1 MEVSKMA
8 EMLHDRIK
16 NQLFLQYPD
25 IPNYIMDNLNHHLRP
40 YQEEAVQRFMYLEGK
55 DDSNLYNKL
64 MFNMATGSGKTLV
77 LAASILYLFKEKG
90 YQNFLFFVNS
100 TAIVNKTYDNLT
112 NTSSNKY
119 LFNPEGIVI
128 DGKQVNIQVVDN
140 YPTLP
145 DENTIYLKLTTINAL
160 HDKLNYPR
168 ENEIT
173 YEDLAQFPI
182 VLLADE
188 AHHLNV
194 STKKKGKKNKVQ
206 IEETNWEVTVDR
218 IMSQNSKNKLL
229 EFTATVQ
236 LEDDIFEKYKDRIL
250 YRYDLKEFM
259 QQGYSKNVTL
269 LYTSEENKSK
279 ILHALLMSEYKKY
292 VANSHHIDLKPVIMF
307 QSTTITKSQEIN
319 QMMLDLIENLSY
331 DELLNTVNNGYHLY
345 KGQNSIWSK
354 VFAFYKKIDLSK
366 VINDLKWDFNEQ
378 TTLNVNDDK
387 EKEKNAQLLNNLE
400 DTDNPIRAIFAVYK
414 LNEGWDVL
422 NLFDIVKL
430 DEKKKVNKNA
440 TNAEAQLIGRGARY
454 YPFVYKNEKSYQRRF
469 DTELTDLKAIETL
482 HYHTINDSTYI
493 KNLHQSLTEA
503 KVQTNADNSEIHEG
517 KLKSSFR
524 RSDFFKN
531 GKVYINKTIPT
542 TAEDY
547 QNLEDYNASREYQ
560 KSLFQISESNLMK
573 DIKNID
579 DKRKEVKLN
588 INKPLLQKALR
599 SNPFFRFSN
608 LKTYVPSITSMQT
621 FIESRDFLGD
631 LEISATIPTE
641 IDENAITP
649 KLKLSILNDYL
660 SMLESKIKN
669 NYMKDKGTTV
679 FEGYK
684 LSEFVDDYIVEVSNI
699 NRDVTDVYDQK
710 RPKNMSQ
717 HNWYVYDKAIV
728 NGLESDLIDLINSM
742 MESLEQKYKEIY
754 LIRNERK
761 IKFRE
766 INGVRGFMPDF
777 LLYLKD
783 NERTYQVFI
792 EPKGQH
798 LLLNDKW
805 KEEFMLSLNERD
817 DIEIL
822 AENEDVRLVGLCF
835 YSEDRKKRNEFKKQ
849 FDDKIWG

>member
-1 MEVSKMA
+1 MA
-8 EMLHDRIK
+8 EMLHDRIE
-16 NQLFLQYPD
+16 NQLFKQYPD
-25 IPNYIMDNLNHHLRP
+25 IPNYIIDNLNHRLRP
-40 YQEEAVQRFMYLEGK
+40 YQEEAVQRLMFLEENDK
-55 DDSNLYNKL
+55 SKLYNKEL

-112 NTSSNKY
+112 NTSSSKY

-128 DGKQVNIQVVDN
+128 DGIVINIQVVDN
-140 YPTLP
+140 YPVIP

-194 STKKKGKKNKVQ
+194 NTKKKGKKSTQQ

-218 IMSQNSKNKLL
+218 IMKQNNKNKLL

-236 LEDDIFEKYKDRIL
+236 LEDDIFEKYKNRIL

-269 LYTSEENKSK
+269 LYASEENEHK

-292 VANSHHIDLKPVIMF
+292 VADKNHITLKPVIMI
-307 QSTTITKSQEIN
+307 QSTSIKGSQEIH
-319 QMMLDLIENLSY
+319 QMMLDRLEQLTYEQLETII
-331 DELLNTVNNGYHLY
+331 DNGFKFYS
-345 KGQNSIWSK
+345 GQNSIWSK
-354 VFAFYKKIDLSK
+354 VFSFYKQTNLLK
-366 VINDLKWDFNEQ
+366 VLDDLKWNFNEQ
-378 TTLNVNDDK
+378 TTLNVNNDK

-400 DTDNPIRAIFAVYK
+400 DFDNPIRAIFAVYK

-422 NLFDIVKL
+422 NLFDIVKV
-430 DEKKKVNKNA
+430 DEKKKVKKNA

-454 YPFVYKNEKSYQRRF
+454 YPFIYEEEKSYKRRF
-469 DTELTDLKAIETL
+469 DNEFSDLKAIETL
-482 HYHTINDSTYI
+482 HYHTINDSSYI

-503 KVQTNADNSEIHEG
+503 KVQTNADISKIHEG
-517 KLKSSFR
+517 KVKNK
-524 RSDFFKN
+524 FKKTDLFKF
-531 GKVYINKTIPT
+531 GKIYVNKTVPT
-542 TAEDY
+542 TSEDY
-547 QNLEDYNASREYQ
+547 KKLENYSASREYQ
-560 KSLFQISESNLMK
+560 KDLFKVSESNLTQG
-573 DIKNID
+573 IKSIAED
-579 DKRKEVKLN
+579 RKEVRLN

-599 SNPFFRFSN
+599 SNPFFRYSN
-608 LKTYVPSITSMQT
+608 LKEYVPSITSMHT
-621 FIESRDFLGD
+621 FIESKDFLGD
-631 LEISATIPTE
+631 LDISVTIPKE
-641 IDENAITP
+641 MDISDITP
-649 KLKLSILNDYL
+649 KRKLSVLNDYL
-660 SMLESKIKN
+660 NELETKIKN
-669 NYMKDKGTTV
+669 NYLKVKGTTI
-679 FEGYK
+679 FEGIK
-684 LSEFVDDYIVEVSNI
+684 LSELIDDYVVEVNNV
-699 NRDVTDVYDQK
+699 NRDVTDLEDQK
-710 RPKNMSQ
+710 RTKDMGQ
-717 HNWYVYDKAIV
+717 HDWYIYDKAIV
-728 NGLESDLIDLINSM
+728 NGLESDLIDLINYM
-742 MESLEQKYKEIY
+742 MEELQKKYEEIY

-783 NERTYQVFI
+783 NEYTYQVFV

-805 KEEFMLSLNERD
+805 KEQFMLSLNERD
-817 DIEIL
+817 DIEVL
-822 AENEDVRLVGLCF
+822 AEDENVRLVGLCF
-835 YSEDRKKRNEFKKQ
+835 YSDDSTKRKEFKEYFNKEL
-849 FDDKIWG
+849 G

>member
-1 MEVSKMA
+1 MA
-8 EMLHDRIK
+8 EMLHDRIE
-16 NQLFLQYPD
+16 NQLFKQYPD
-25 IPNYIMDNLNHHLRP
+25 IPNYIIDNLNHRLRP
-40 YQEEAVQRFMYLEGK
+40 YQEEAVQRLMYLNEQ
-55 DDSNLYNKL
+55 DESNLYNKL

-112 NTSSNKY
+112 NTSSSKY

-128 DGKQVNIQVVDN
+128 DGIVINIQVVDN
-140 YPTLP
+140 YPVLP

-194 STKKKGKKNKVQ
+194 STKKKGKKSTQQ

-218 IMSQNSKNKLL
+218 IMKQNNKNKLL

-236 LEDDIFEKYKDRIL
+236 LEDDIFEKYKNRIL

-269 LYTSEENKSK
+269 LYASEENEHK

-292 VANSHHIDLKPVIMF
+292 IADKNHITLKPVIMF
-307 QSTTITKSQEIN
+307 QSTSIKGSQEIH
-319 QMMLDLIENLSY
+319 QMMLERLEQLTY
-331 DELLNTVNNGYHLY
+331 EQLETVIDNGFKFYS
-345 KGQNSIWSK
+345 GQNSIWSK
-354 VFAFYKKIDLSK
+354 VFSFYKQTNLLK
-366 VINDLKWDFNEQ
+366 VLDDLKWDFNEQ
-378 TTLNVNDDK
+378 TTLNVNNDK
-387 EKEKNAQLLNNLE
+387 DKEKNAQLLNNLE
-400 DTDNPIRAIFAVYK
+400 DPDNPIRAIFAVYK

-422 NLFDIVKL
+422 NLFDIVKV

-454 YPFVYKNEKSYQRRF
+454 YPFIYENEKSYKRRF
-469 DTELTDLKAIETL
+469 DNELSDLKVIETL
-482 HYHTINDSTYI
+482 HYHTINDSSYI

-503 KVQTNADNSEIHEG
+503 KVQTNADISEIHEG
-517 KLKSSFR
+517 KVKNK
-524 RSDFFKN
+524 FKKTDLFKF
-531 GKVYINKTIPT
+531 GKIYVNKTIPT

-547 QNLEDYNASREYQ
+547 KNLENYSASREYQ
-560 KSLFQISESNLMK
+560 KELFKVSESNLTQG
-573 DIKNID
+573 IKSIAED
-579 DKRKEVKLN
+579 RKEVKLRL
-588 INKPLLQKALR
+588 NKPLLQKALR
-599 SNPFFRFSN
+599 SNPFFRYSN
-608 LKTYVPSITSMQT
+608 LKKYVPSITSMHT
-621 FIESRDFLGD
+621 FIESKDFLGD
-631 LEISATIPTE
+631 LDISVTIPKE
-641 IDENAITP
+641 MDISDITA
-649 KLKLSILNDYL
+649 KQKLSVLNDYL
-660 SMLESKIKN
+660 SKLETKIKN
-669 NYMKDKGTTV
+669 NYLKVKGTTI
-679 FEGYK
+679 FEGIK
-684 LSEFVDDYIVEVSNI
+684 LSELIDDYVVEVNNV
-699 NRDVTDVYDQK
+699 NRDVTDLEDQK
-710 RPKNMSQ
+710 RPKNMGQ
-717 HNWYVYDKAIV
+717 HDWYIYDKAIV
-728 NGLESDLIDLINSM
+728 NGLESDLIDLINYM
-742 MESLEQKYKEIY
+742 MEELQKKYEEVY

-783 NERTYQVFI
+783 NEYTYQVFV

-805 KEEFMLSLNERD
+805 KEQFMLSLNERD
-817 DIEIL
+817 DIEVL
-822 AENEDVRLVGLCF
+822 AEDENVRLVGLCF
-835 YSEDRKKRNEFKKQ
+835 YSDDSTKRKEFKEYFNKE
-849 FDDKIWG
+849 IG

>member
-1 MEVSKMA
+1 MA
-8 EMLHDRIK
+8 EMLHDRIE
-16 NQLFLQYPD
+16 NQLFKQYPD
-25 IPNYIMDNLNHHLRP
+25 IPNYIIDNLNHRLRP
-40 YQEEAVQRFMYLEGK
+40 YQEEAVQRLMFLEENDK
-55 DDSNLYNKL
+55 SKLYNKEL

-112 NTSSNKY
+112 NTSSSKY

-128 DGKQVNIQVVDN
+128 DGIVINIQVVDN
-140 YPTLP
+140 YPVLP

-194 STKKKGKKNKVQ
+194 STKKKGKKSTQQ

-218 IMSQNSKNKLL
+218 IMKQNNKNKLL

-236 LEDDIFEKYKDRIL
+236 LEDDIFEKYKNRIL

-269 LYTSEENKSK
+269 LYASEENEHK

-292 VANSHHIDLKPVIMF
+292 IADKNHITLKPVIMF
-307 QSTTITKSQEIN
+307 QSTSIKGSQEIH
-319 QMMLDLIENLSY
+319 QMMLERLEQLTY
-331 DELLNTVNNGYHLY
+331 EQLETVIDNGFKFYSG
-345 KGQNSIWSK
+345 KNSIWSK
-354 VFAFYKKIDLSK
+354 VFSFYKQTNLLK
-366 VINDLKWDFNEQ
+366 VLDDLKWDFNEQ
-378 TTLNVNDDK
+378 TTLNVNNDK
-387 EKEKNAQLLNNLE
+387 DKEKNAQLLNNLE
-400 DTDNPIRAIFAVYK
+400 DPDNPIRAIFAVYK

-422 NLFDIVKL
+422 NLFDIVKV

-454 YPFVYKNEKSYQRRF
+454 YPFIYENEKSYKRRF
-469 DTELTDLKAIETL
+469 DNELSDLKVIETL
-482 HYHTINDSTYI
+482 HYHTINDSSYI

-503 KVQTNADNSEIHEG
+503 KVQTNADISEIHEG
-517 KLKSSFR
+517 KVKNK
-524 RSDFFKN
+524 FKKTDLFKF
-531 GKVYINKTIPT
+531 GKIYVNKTIPT

-547 QNLEDYNASREYQ
+547 KNLENYSASREYQ
-560 KSLFQISESNLMK
+560 KELFKVSESNLTQG
-573 DIKNID
+573 IKSIAED
-579 DKRKEVKLN
+579 RKEVKLRL
-588 INKPLLQKALR
+588 NKPLLQKALR
-599 SNPFFRFSN
+599 SNPFFKYSN
-608 LKTYVPSITSMQT
+608 LKKYVPSITSMHT
-621 FIESRDFLGD
+621 FIESKDFLGD
-631 LEISATIPTE
+631 LDISVTIPKE
-641 IDENAITP
+641 MDISDITA
-649 KLKLSILNDYL
+649 KQKLSVLNDYL
-660 SMLESKIKN
+660 SKLETKIKN
-669 NYMKDKGTTV
+669 NYLKVKGTTI
-679 FEGYK
+679 FEGIK
-684 LSEFVDDYIVEVSNI
+684 LSELIDDYVVEVNNV
-699 NRDVTDVYDQK
+699 NRDVTDLEDQK
-710 RPKNMSQ
+710 RPKNMGQ
-717 HNWYVYDKAIV
+717 HDWYIYDKAIV
-728 NGLESDLIDLINSM
+728 NGLESDLIDLINYM
-742 MESLEQKYKEIY
+742 MEELQKKYEEVY

-783 NERTYQVFI
+783 NEYTYQVFV

-805 KEEFMLSLNERD
+805 KEQFMLSLNERD
-817 DIEIL
+817 DIEVL
-822 AENEDVRLVGLCF
+822 AEDENVRLVGLCF
-835 YSEDRKKRNEFKKQ
+835 YSDDSTKRKEFKEYFNKEL
-849 FDDKIWG
+849 G

>member
-1 MEVSKMA
+1 MS
-8 EMLHDRIK
+8 EMLHDRIE

-25 IPNYIMDNLNHHLRP
+25 IPNYIIDNLNHHLRP
-40 YQEEAVQRFMYLEGK
+40 YQEEAVQRLMYLNEQ
-55 DDSNLYNKL
+55 DESNLYNKL

-77 LAASILYLFKEKG
+77 LAASVLYLFKEKG

-112 NTSSNKY
+112 NTSSSKY

-128 DGKQVNIQVVDN
+128 DGKVVNIQVVDN
-140 YPTLP
+140 YPVLP

-168 ENEIT
+168 ENDVT

-194 STKKKGKKNKVQ
+194 STKKKGEKKKEQ

-218 IMSQNSKNKLL
+218 IMKQNNKNKLL

-236 LEDDIFEKYKDRIL
+236 LEDDIFEKYKDRII
-250 YRYDLKEFM
+250 YRYDLKGFM

-269 LYTSEENKSK
+269 LYTSEENENK
-279 ILHALLMSEYKKY
+279 IIHALLMNEYKKY
-292 VANSHHIDLKPVIMF
+292 IADKNHITLKPVIMF
-307 QSTTITKSQEIN
+307 QSTSIKGSQEIH
-319 QMMLDLIENLSY
+319 QMMLDRLEQLTYEQLETII
-331 DELLNTVNNGYHLY
+331 DNGFKFYS
-345 KGQNSIWSK
+345 GQNSIWSK
-354 VFAFYKKIDLSK
+354 VFSFYKQANLLK
-366 VINDLKWDFNEQ
+366 VLDDLKWDFNEQ

-400 DTDNPIRAIFAVYK
+400 DADNPIRAIFAVYK

-422 NLFDIVKL
+422 NLFDIVKV

-454 YPFVYKNEKSYQRRF
+454 YPFIYEKEKSYKRRF
-469 DTELTDLKAIETL
+469 DNEFSDLKSIETL
-482 HYHTINDSTYI
+482 HYHTINDSSYI

-503 KVQTNADNSEIHEG
+503 KVQTNADISKIYEG
-517 KLKSSFR
+517 KVKNK
-524 RSDFFKN
+524 FKKTDLFKF
-531 GKVYINKTIPT
+531 GKIYVNKTIPT

-547 QNLEDYNASREYQ
+547 KNLESYSASREYQ
-560 KSLFQISESNLMK
+560 KDLFKVNESNLTQVTK
-573 DIKNID
+573 AIAED
-579 DKRKEVKLN
+579 RKEVKLN
-588 INKPLLQKALR
+588 VNKPLLQKALR
-599 SNPFFRFSN
+599 SNPFFRYSN
-608 LKTYVPSITSMQT
+608 LKEYVPSITSMQT
-621 FIESRDFLGD
+621 FIESKAFLGEVD
-631 LEISATIPTE
+631 ISVTIPKE
-641 IDENAITP
+641 IDISDITP
-649 KLKLSILNDYL
+649 KIKLSVLNDYL
-660 SMLESKIKN
+660 SKLETKIKN
-669 NYMKDKGTTV
+669 NYLKVKGTPI
-679 FEGYK
+679 FEGIK
-684 LSEFVDDYIVEVSNI
+684 LSELIDDYVVEVNNV
-699 NRDVTDVYDQK
+699 NRHVTDLEDQK
-710 RPKNMSQ
+710 KPKDMGQ
-717 HNWYVYDKAIV
+717 HDWYIYDKAIV
-728 NGLESDLIDLINSM
+728 NGLERDLIDLINSM
-742 MESLEQKYKEIY
+742 MEDLQNKYDEVY

-783 NERTYQVFI
+783 NEYTYQVFV

-805 KEEFMLSLNERD
+805 KEQFMLSLNERE
-817 DIEIL
+817 DIEVL
-822 AENEDVRLVGLCF
+822 AEDENVRLVGLCF
-835 YSEDRKKRNEFKKQ
+835 YSDDSTKRKEFKEYFNKE
-849 FDDKIWG
+849 IG

>member
-1 MEVSKMA
+1 MA
-8 EMLHDRIK
+8 EMLHDRIE
-16 NQLFLQYPD
+16 NQLFKQYPD
-25 IPNYIMDNLNHHLRP
+25 IPNYIIDNLNHRLRP
-40 YQEEAVQRFMYLEGK
+40 YQEEAVQRLMFLEENDK
-55 DDSNLYNKL
+55 SKLYNKEL

-112 NTSSNKY
+112 NTSSSKY

-128 DGKQVNIQVVDN
+128 DGIVINIQVVDN
-140 YPTLP
+140 YPVLP

-194 STKKKGKKNKVQ
+194 STKKKGKKSTQQ

-218 IMSQNSKNKLL
+218 IMKQNNKNKLL

-236 LEDDIFEKYKDRIL
+236 LEDDIFEKYKNRIL

-269 LYTSEENKSK
+269 LYASEENEHK

-292 VANSHHIDLKPVIMF
+292 IADKNHITLKPVIMF
-307 QSTTITKSQEIN
+307 QSTSIKGSQEIH
-319 QMMLDLIENLSY
+319 QMMLERLEQLTY
-331 DELLNTVNNGYHLY
+331 EQLETVIDNGFKFYS
-345 KGQNSIWSK
+345 GQNSIWSK
-354 VFAFYKKIDLSK
+354 VFSFYKQTNLLK
-366 VINDLKWDFNEQ
+366 VLDDLKWDFNEQ
-378 TTLNVNDDK
+378 TTLNVNNDK
-387 EKEKNAQLLNNLE
+387 DKEKNAQLLNNLE
-400 DTDNPIRAIFAVYK
+400 DPDNPIRAIFAVYK

-422 NLFDIVKL
+422 NLFDIVKV

-454 YPFVYKNEKSYQRRF
+454 YPFIYENEKSYKRRF
-469 DTELTDLKAIETL
+469 DNELSDLKVIETL
-482 HYHTINDSTYI
+482 HYHTINDSSYI

-503 KVQTNADNSEIHEG
+503 KVQTNADISEIHEG
-517 KLKSSFR
+517 KVKNK
-524 RSDFFKN
+524 FK
-531 GKVYINKTIPT
+531 KTDLFKFDKIYVNKTIPT

-547 QNLEDYNASREYQ
+547 KNLENYSASREYQ
-560 KSLFQISESNLMK
+560 KELFKVSESNLTQG
-573 DIKNID
+573 IKSIAED
-579 DKRKEVKLN
+579 RKEVKLRL
-588 INKPLLQKALR
+588 NKPLLQKALR
-599 SNPFFRFSN
+599 SNPFFKYSN
-608 LKTYVPSITSMQT
+608 LKKYVPSITSMHT
-621 FIESRDFLGD
+621 FIESKDFLGD
-631 LEISATIPTE
+631 LDISVTIPKE
-641 IDENAITP
+641 MDISDITA
-649 KLKLSILNDYL
+649 KQKLSVLNDYL
-660 SMLESKIKN
+660 SKLETKIKN
-669 NYMKDKGTTV
+669 NYLKVKGTTI
-679 FEGYK
+679 FEGIK
-684 LSEFVDDYIVEVSNI
+684 LSELIDDYVVEVNNV
-699 NRDVTDVYDQK
+699 NRDVTDLEDQK
-710 RPKNMSQ
+710 RPKNMGQ
-717 HNWYVYDKAIV
+717 HDWYIYDKAIV
-728 NGLESDLIDLINSM
+728 NGLESDLIDLINYM
-742 MESLEQKYKEIY
+742 MEELQKKYEEVY

-783 NERTYQVFI
+783 NEYTYQVFV

-805 KEEFMLSLNERD
+805 KEQFMLSLNERD
-817 DIEIL
+817 DIEVL
-822 AENEDVRLVGLCF
+822 AEDENVRLVGLCF
-835 YSEDRKKRNEFKKQ
+835 YSDDSTKRKEFKEYFNKEL
-849 FDDKIWG
+849 G

>member
-1 MEVSKMA
+1 MA
-8 EMLHDRIK
+8 EMLHDRIE
-16 NQLFLQYPD
+16 NQLFKQYPD
-25 IPNYIMDNLNHHLRP
+25 IPNYIIDNLNHRLRP
-40 YQEEAVQRFMYLEGK
+40 YQEEAVQRLMFLEENDK
-55 DDSNLYNKL
+55 SKLYNKEL

-112 NTSSNKY
+112 NTSSSKY

-128 DGKQVNIQVVDN
+128 DGIVINIQVVDN
-140 YPTLP
+140 YPVLP

-194 STKKKGKKNKVQ
+194 STKKKGKKSTQQ

-218 IMSQNSKNKLL
+218 IMKQNNKNKLL

-236 LEDDIFEKYKDRIL
+236 LEDDIFEKYKNRIL

-269 LYTSEENKSK
+269 LYASEENEHK

-292 VANSHHIDLKPVIMF
+292 IADKNHITLKPVIMF
-307 QSTTITKSQEIN
+307 QSTSIKGSQEIH
-319 QMMLDLIENLSY
+319 QMMLERLEQLTY
-331 DELLNTVNNGYHLY
+331 EQLETVIDNGFKFYS
-345 KGQNSIWSK
+345 GQNSIWSK
-354 VFAFYKKIDLSK
+354 VFSFYKQTNLLK
-366 VINDLKWDFNEQ
+366 VLDDLKWDFNEQ
-378 TTLNVNDDK
+378 TTLNVNNDK
-387 EKEKNAQLLNNLE
+387 DKEKNAQLLNNLE
-400 DTDNPIRAIFAVYK
+400 DPDNPIRAIFAVYK

-422 NLFDIVKL
+422 NLFDIVKV
-430 DEKKKVNKNA
+430 DEKKNVNKNA

-454 YPFVYKNEKSYQRRF
+454 YPFIYENEKSYKRRF
-469 DTELTDLKAIETL
+469 DNELSDLKVIETL
-482 HYHTINDSTYI
+482 HYHTINDSSYI

-503 KVQTNADNSEIHEG
+503 KVQTNADISEIHEG
-517 KLKSSFR
+517 KVKNK
-524 RSDFFKN
+524 FKKTDLFKF
-531 GKVYINKTIPT
+531 GKIYVNKTIPT

-547 QNLEDYNASREYQ
+547 KNLENYSASREYQ
-560 KSLFQISESNLMK
+560 KELFKVSESNLTQG
-573 DIKNID
+573 IKSIAED
-579 DKRKEVKLN
+579 RKEVKLRL
-588 INKPLLQKALR
+588 NKPLLQKALR
-599 SNPFFRFSN
+599 SNPFFKYSN
-608 LKTYVPSITSMQT
+608 LKKYVPSITSMHT
-621 FIESRDFLGD
+621 FIESKDFLGD
-631 LEISATIPTE
+631 LDISVTIPKE
-641 IDENAITP
+641 MDISDITA
-649 KLKLSILNDYL
+649 KQKLSVLNDYL
-660 SMLESKIKN
+660 SKLETKIKN
-669 NYMKDKGTTV
+669 NYLKVKGTTI
-679 FEGYK
+679 FEGIK
-684 LSEFVDDYIVEVSNI
+684 LSELIDDYVVEVNNV
-699 NRDVTDVYDQK
+699 NRDVTDLEDQK
-710 RPKNMSQ
+710 RPKNMGQ
-717 HNWYVYDKAIV
+717 HDWYIYDKAIV
-728 NGLESDLIDLINSM
+728 NGLESDLIDLINYM
-742 MESLEQKYKEIY
+742 MEELQKKYEEVY

-783 NERTYQVFI
+783 NEYTYQVFV

-805 KEEFMLSLNERD
+805 KEQFMLSLNERD
-817 DIEIL
+817 DIEVL
-822 AENEDVRLVGLCF
+822 AEDENVRLVGLCF
-835 YSEDRKKRNEFKKQ
+835 YSDDSTKRKEFKEYFNKEL
-849 FDDKIWG
+849 G

>member
-1 MEVSKMA
+1 MS

-16 NQLFLQYPD
+16 NQLFIQYPD
-25 IPNYIMDNLNHHLRP
+25 IPNYIIDNLNHHLRP
-40 YQEEAVQRFMYLEGK
+40 YQEEAIQRLMYLDRQ

-100 TAIVNKTYDNLT
+100 TAILNKTYDNLT

-128 DGKQVNIQVVDN
+128 DGKQVKIQVIDN

-160 HDKLNYPR
+160 HDKLNYPK

-173 YEDLAQFPI
+173 YEDLAQFPV

-194 STKKKGKKNKVQ
+194 STKKKGKKSKVQ

-218 IMSQNSKNKLL
+218 IMSQNSKNKLI

-236 LEDDIFEKYKDRIL
+236 LKDDIFEKYKDRIV

-279 ILHALLMSEYKKY
+279 ILHAILMSEYKKY
-292 VANSHHIDLKPVIMF
+292 VAKSYQIDLKPVIMF
-307 QSTTITKSQEIN
+307 QSTTITKSEEIN
-319 QMMLDLIENLSY
+319 QMMLELIENLSY
-331 DELLNTVNNGYHLY
+331 DELLNTVNNGYHIY

-366 VINDLKWDFNEQ
+366 VIHDLKWDFNEQ
-378 TTLNVNDDK
+378 TTLNVNNDK

-430 DEKKKVNKNA
+430 DEKKKINKNA

-454 YPFVYKNEKSYQRRF
+454 YPFVYKDKKSYQRRF
-469 DTELTDLKAIETL
+469 EIELTDLKAIETL

-503 KVQTNADNSEIHEG
+503 KVQTNADSSEIHEG
-517 KLKSSFR
+517 KLKSSFKK
-524 RSDFFKN
+524 SDLFKN

-560 KSLFQISESNLMK
+560 KALFQISESNLMK

-579 DKRKEVKLN
+579 NKRKEVKLN

-608 LKTYVPSITSMQT
+608 LKTYVPSITSMQS
-621 FIESRDFLGD
+621 FIESRGFLGD

-641 IDENAITP
+641 IDESAITP
-649 KLKLSILNDYL
+649 KMKLSILNDYL

-669 NYMKDKGTTV
+669 NYLKDKGTIV

-684 LSEFVDDYIVEVSNI
+684 LSEFIDDYVVEVSNI
-699 NRDVTDVYDQK
+699 NRDVTEVYDQK

-728 NGLESDLIDLINSM
+728 NGLESDLIDLINNM
-742 MESLEQKYKEIY
+742 MEDLQNKYEEVY

-783 NERTYQVFI
+783 DEYTYQVFV

-798 LLLNDKW
+798 LLLSDKW
-805 KEEFMLSLNERD
+805 KEQFMLSLNERD

-822 AENEDVRLVGLCF
+822 AENDDARLVGLCF
-835 YSEDRKKRNEFKKQ
+835 YSDDSTKRKEFKEK
-849 FDDKIWG
+849 FNNKLLN

>member
-1 MEVSKMA
+1 MS
-8 EMLHDRIK
+8 EMLHDRIE

-25 IPNYIMDNLNHHLRP
+25 IPNYIIDNLNHRLRP
-40 YQEEAVQRFMYLEGK
+40 YQEEAVQRLMYVEEQDEG
-55 DDSNLYNKL
+55 NLYNKL

-112 NTSSNKY
+112 NTSSSKY

-128 DGKQVNIQVVDN
+128 DGKVINIQVVDN
-140 YPTLP
+140 YPVLP

-194 STKKKGKKNKVQ
+194 STKKKGKKSTQQ

-218 IMSQNSKNKLL
+218 IMKQNNKNKLL

-269 LYTSEENKSK
+269 MYASEENEHK

-292 VANSHHIDLKPVIMF
+292 IADKNHITLKPVIMF
-307 QSTTITKSQEIN
+307 QSTSIKGSQEIH
-319 QMMLDLIENLSY
+319 QMMLDRLEQLTYEQLETII
-331 DELLNTVNNGYHLY
+331 DNGFKFYS
-345 KGQNSIWSK
+345 GQNSIWSK
-354 VFAFYKKIDLSK
+354 VFSFYKQTNLLK
-366 VINDLKWDFNEQ
+366 VLDDLKWDFNEQ
-378 TTLNVNDDK
+378 TTLNVNNDK

-400 DTDNPIRAIFAVYK
+400 DADNPIRAIFAVYK

-422 NLFDIVKL
+422 NLFDIVKV
-430 DEKKKVNKNA
+430 DEKKKINKNA

-454 YPFVYKNEKSYQRRF
+454 YPFIYEEEKFYKRRF
-469 DTELTDLKAIETL
+469 DNEFSDLKVIETL
-482 HYHTINDSTYI
+482 HYHTINDSSYI

-503 KVQTNADNSEIHEG
+503 KVQTNADISEIHEG
-517 KLKSSFR
+517 KVKSKFKKT
-524 RSDFFKN
+524 DFFKF
-531 GKVYINKTIPT
+531 GKIYINKTVPT

-547 QNLEDYNASREYQ
+547 KNLENYSASREYQ
-560 KSLFQISESNLMK
+560 KDLFKVNESNLTQG
-573 DIKNID
+573 IKAIVEG
-579 DKRKEVKLN
+579 RKEVRLTF
-588 INKPLLQKALR
+588 NKPLLQKALR
-599 SNPFFRFSN
+599 SNPFFRYSN
-608 LKTYVPSITSMQT
+608 LKEYVPSITSMQT
-621 FIESRDFLGD
+621 FIESREFLGD
-631 LEISATIPTE
+631 LDISVTIPKE
-641 IDENAITP
+641 MNVSEITP
-649 KLKLSILNDYL
+649 KIKLSVLKDYL
-660 SMLESKIKN
+660 SKIETKIKN
-669 NYMKDKGTTV
+669 NYLKVKGTPV
-679 FEGYK
+679 FEGIK
-684 LSEFVDDYIVEVSNI
+684 VSELIDDYVVEVNNV
-699 NRDVTDVYDQK
+699 NRDVTDLYDQK
-710 RPKNMSQ
+710 RPKNMGQ
-717 HNWYVYDKAIV
+717 HDWYIYDKAIV
-728 NGLESDLIDLINSM
+728 NGLERDLIDLINNM
-742 MESLEQKYKEIY
+742 MEDLQNKYNEVY

-783 NERTYQVFI
+783 NEYTYQVFV

-805 KEEFMLSLNERD
+805 KEQFMLSLNERD
-817 DIEIL
+817 DIEVL
-822 AENEDVRLVGLCF
+822 AEDKNVRLVGLCF
-835 YSEDRKKRNEFKKQ
+835 YSDDSTKRKEFKEYFNKEL
-849 FDDKIWG
+849 G

>member
-1 MEVSKMA
+1 MS
-8 EMLHDRIK
+8 EMLHDRIE

-25 IPNYIMDNLNHHLRP
+25 IPNYIIDNLNHRLRP
-40 YQEEAVQRFMYLEGK
+40 YQEEAVQRLMYLEEQDEG
-55 DDSNLYNKL
+55 NLYNKL

-77 LAASILYLFKEKG
+77 LAASVLYLFKEKG

-112 NTSSNKY
+112 NTSSSKY

-128 DGKQVNIQVVDN
+128 DGKLINIQVVDN
-140 YPTLP
+140 YPVLP

-194 STKKKGKKNKVQ
+194 STKKKSKKTTQQ

-218 IMSQNSKNKLL
+218 LMKQNNKNKLL

-236 LEDDIFEKYKDRIL
+236 LEDDIYEKYKDRIL

-269 LYTSEENKSK
+269 LYASEENEDK

-292 VANSHHIDLKPVIMF
+292 IADKNHIMLKPVIMF
-307 QSTTITKSQEIN
+307 QSTSIKGSQEIH
-319 QMMLDLIENLSY
+319 QLMLERLVQLTYEQLETIID
-331 DELLNTVNNGYHLY
+331 NGYKLY
-345 KGQNSIWSK
+345 SGQNSIWSK
-354 VFAFYKKIDLSK
+354 VFSFYKQTDLLK
-366 VINDLKWDFNEQ
+366 VLDDLKWDFNEQ
-378 TTLNVNDDK
+378 TTLNVNNDK

-400 DTDNPIRAIFAVYK
+400 NPDNPIRAIFAVYK

-422 NLFDIVKL
+422 NLFDIVKI
-430 DEKKKVNKNA
+430 DEKKKVKKDA

-454 YPFVYKNEKSYQRRF
+454 YPFIYEEEKSYKRRF
-469 DTELTDLKAIETL
+469 DNEFSDLKAIETL
-482 HYHTINDSTYI
+482 HYHTINDSSYI
-493 KNLHQSLTEA
+493 KNLHDSLIEA
-503 KVQTNADNSEIHEG
+503 KVQTNADISEIHEG
-517 KLKSSFR
+517 KVKNK
-524 RSDFFKN
+524 FKKTALFKF
-531 GKVYINKTIPT
+531 GKIYVNKTVPT

-547 QNLEDYNASREYQ
+547 KKLENYSASREYQ
-560 KSLFQISESNLMK
+560 KELFKISESNLTQG
-573 DIKNID
+573 IKAIAED
-579 DKRKEVKLN
+579 RKEIRLN

-599 SNPFFRFSN
+599 SNPFFRYSN
-608 LKTYVPSITSMQT
+608 LKEYVPSITSMQT
-621 FIESRDFLGD
+621 FIESKNFLGD
-631 LEISATIPTE
+631 LDISVTIPKE
-641 IDENAITP
+641 MDISDITP
-649 KLKLSILNDYL
+649 KLKLSVLNDYL
-660 SMLESKIKN
+660 SKLETKIKN
-669 NYMKDKGTTV
+669 NYLKVKGTTI
-679 FEGYK
+679 FEGIK
-684 LSEFVDDYIVEVSNI
+684 LSELIDDYVVEVNNV
-699 NRDVTDVYDQK
+699 NRDVTDLDDQK
-710 RPKNMSQ
+710 RPKNMGQ
-717 HNWYVYDKAIV
+717 HDWYIYDKAIV
-728 NGLESDLIDLINSM
+728 NGLESDLIDLINNM
-742 MESLEQKYKEIY
+742 MGDLQNKYEEVY

-766 INGVRGFMPDF
+766 IDGVRGFMPDF

-783 NERTYQVFI
+783 NEYTYQVFV

-805 KEEFMLSLNERD
+805 KEQFMLSLNERH
-817 DIEIL
+817 DIEVL
-822 AENEDVRLVGLCF
+822 AENDDVKLIGLCF
-835 YSEDRKKRNEFKKQ
+835 YSDDSTKRKEFKEYFNKEL
-849 FDDKIWG
+849 G

>member
-1 MEVSKMA
+1 
-8 EMLHDRIK
+8 MLHNRIE

-25 IPNYIMDNLNHHLRP
+25 IPNYIIDNLNHNLRP
-40 YQEEAVQRFMYLEGK
+40 YQEEAVQRLMYLKEK
-55 DDSNLYNKL
+55 DEDNLYNKL

-77 LAASILYLFKEKG
+77 LAASVLYLFKEKG

-112 NTSSNKY
+112 NTSSSKY

-128 DGKQVNIQVVDN
+128 DGKLINIQVVDN
-140 YPTLP
+140 YPVLP

-194 STKKKGKKNKVQ
+194 STKKKSKKTTQQ

-218 IMSQNSKNKLL
+218 LMKQNNKNKLL

-236 LEDDIFEKYKDRIL
+236 LEDDIYEKYKDRIL

-269 LYTSEENKSK
+269 LYASEENEDK

-292 VANSHHIDLKPVIMF
+292 IADKNHILLKPVIMF
-307 QSTTITKSQEIN
+307 QSTSIKGSQEIH
-319 QMMLDLIENLSY
+319 QLMLERLVQLTYEQLETIID
-331 DELLNTVNNGYHLY
+331 NGYKLY
-345 KGQNSIWSK
+345 SGQNSIWSK
-354 VFAFYKKIDLSK
+354 VFSFYKQTDLLK
-366 VINDLKWDFNEQ
+366 VLNDLKWDFNEQ
-378 TTLNVNDDK
+378 TTLNVNNDK

-400 DTDNPIRAIFAVYK
+400 DPDNPIRAIFAVYK

-422 NLFDIVKL
+422 NLFDIVKI
-430 DEKKKVNKNA
+430 DEKKKVKKDA

-454 YPFVYKNEKSYQRRF
+454 YPFIYEEEKSYKRRF
-469 DTELTDLKAIETL
+469 DNEFSDLKAIETL
-482 HYHTINDSTYI
+482 HYHTINDSSYI
-493 KNLHQSLTEA
+493 KNLHDSLIEA
-503 KVQTNADNSEIHEG
+503 KVQTNIDKSEILEG
-517 KLKSSFR
+517 KVKNK
-524 RSDFFKN
+524 FKKTTLFKF
-531 GKVYINKTIPT
+531 GKIYVNKTVPT

-547 QNLEDYNASREYQ
+547 KKLENYSASREYQ
-560 KSLFQISESNLMK
+560 KELFKVSESNLTQG
-573 DIKNID
+573 IKAIAED
-579 DKRKEVKLN
+579 RKEIRLN

-599 SNPFFRFSN
+599 SNPFFRYSN
-608 LKTYVPSITSMQT
+608 LKEYVPSITSMQT
-621 FIESRDFLGD
+621 FIESKDFLGNLD
-631 LEISATIPTE
+631 ISVTIPKE
-641 IDENAITP
+641 MDVSEITP
-649 KLKLSILNDYL
+649 KIKLSVLNDYL
-660 SMLESKIKN
+660 SKLETKIKN
-669 NYMKDKGTTV
+669 NYLKVKGTTI
-679 FEGYK
+679 FEGIK
-684 LSEFVDDYIVEVSNI
+684 ISELIDDYVVEVNNV
-699 NRDVTDVYDQK
+699 NRDVSDLESQK
-710 RPKNMSQ
+710 QPKNMAQ
-717 HNWYVYDKAIV
+717 HDWYIYDKAIV
-728 NGLESDLIDLINSM
+728 NGLEIDLIDLINDM
-742 MESLEQKYKEIY
+742 MEDLQKKYDEVY

-783 NERTYQVFI
+783 DNYTYQVFI

-798 LLLNDKW
+798 LLLNDEW
-805 KEEFMLSLNERD
+805 KEQFMLSINRRE
-817 DIEIL
+817 DIEVL
-822 AENEDVRLVGLCF
+822 AENDNVRLVGLCF
-835 YSEDRKKRNEFKKQ
+835 YSDDALKRQEFKEQ
-849 FDDKIWG
+849 FNDKLLN

>member
-1 MEVSKMA
+1 MA
-8 EMLHDRIK
+8 EMLHDRIE
-16 NQLFLQYPD
+16 NQLFKQYPD
-25 IPNYIMDNLNHHLRP
+25 IPNYIIDNLNHRLRP
-40 YQEEAVQRFMYLEGK
+40 YQEEAVQRLMFLEENDK
-55 DDSNLYNKL
+55 SKLYNKEL

-112 NTSSNKY
+112 NTSSSKY

-128 DGKQVNIQVVDN
+128 DGIVINIQVVDN
-140 YPTLP
+140 YPVLP

-194 STKKKGKKNKVQ
+194 STKKKGKKSTQQ

-218 IMSQNSKNKLL
+218 IMKQNNKNKLL

-236 LEDDIFEKYKDRIL
+236 LEDDIFEKYKNRIL

-269 LYTSEENKSK
+269 LYASEENEHK

-292 VANSHHIDLKPVIMF
+292 IADKNHITLKPVIMF
-307 QSTTITKSQEIN
+307 QSTSIKGSQEIH
-319 QMMLDLIENLSY
+319 QMMLERLEQLTY
-331 DELLNTVNNGYHLY
+331 EQLETVIDNGFKFYS
-345 KGQNSIWSK
+345 GQNSIWSK
-354 VFAFYKKIDLSK
+354 VFSFYKQTNLLK
-366 VINDLKWDFNEQ
+366 VLDDLKWDFNEQ
-378 TTLNVNDDK
+378 TTLNVNNDK
-387 EKEKNAQLLNNLE
+387 DKEKNAQLLNNLE
-400 DTDNPIRAIFAVYK
+400 DPDNPIRAIFAVYK

-422 NLFDIVKL
+422 NLFDIVKV

-454 YPFVYKNEKSYQRRF
+454 YPFIYENEKSYKRSF
-469 DTELTDLKAIETL
+469 DNELSDLKVIETL
-482 HYHTINDSTYI
+482 HYHTINDSSYI

-503 KVQTNADNSEIHEG
+503 KVQTNADISEIHEG
-517 KLKSSFR
+517 KVKNK
-524 RSDFFKN
+524 FKKTDLFKF
-531 GKVYINKTIPT
+531 GKIYVNKTIPT

-547 QNLEDYNASREYQ
+547 KNLENYSASREYQ
-560 KSLFQISESNLMK
+560 KELFKVSESNLTQG
-573 DIKNID
+573 IKSIAED
-579 DKRKEVKLN
+579 RKEVKLRL
-588 INKPLLQKALR
+588 NKPLLQKALR
-599 SNPFFRFSN
+599 SNPFFKYSN
-608 LKTYVPSITSMQT
+608 LKKYVPSITSMHT
-621 FIESRDFLGD
+621 FIESKDFLGD
-631 LEISATIPTE
+631 LDISVTIPKE
-641 IDENAITP
+641 MDISDITA
-649 KLKLSILNDYL
+649 KQKLSVLNDYL
-660 SMLESKIKN
+660 SKLETKIKN
-669 NYMKDKGTTV
+669 NYLKVKGTTI
-679 FEGYK
+679 FEGIK
-684 LSEFVDDYIVEVSNI
+684 LSELIDDYVVEVNNV
-699 NRDVTDVYDQK
+699 NRDVTDLEDQK
-710 RPKNMSQ
+710 RPKNMGQ
-717 HNWYVYDKAIV
+717 HDWYIYDKAIV
-728 NGLESDLIDLINSM
+728 NGLESDLIDLINYM
-742 MESLEQKYKEIY
+742 MEELQKKYEEVY

-783 NERTYQVFI
+783 NEYTYQVFV
-792 EPKGQH
+792 EPKGKH

-805 KEEFMLSLNERD
+805 KEQFMLSLNERD
-817 DIEIL
+817 DIEVL
-822 AENEDVRLVGLCF
+822 AEDKNVRLVGLCF
-835 YSEDRKKRNEFKKQ
+835 YSDDSTKRKEFKEYFNKEL
-849 FDDKIWG
+849 G

>member
-1 MEVSKMA
+1 MS
-8 EMLHDRIK
+8 EMLHDRIE

-25 IPNYIMDNLNHHLRP
+25 IPNYIIDNLNHRLRP
-40 YQEEAVQRFMYLEGK
+40 YQEEAVQRLMYLEEQDEG
-55 DDSNLYNKL
+55 NLYNKL

-77 LAASILYLFKEKG
+77 LAASVLYLFKEKG
-90 YQNFLFFVNS
+90 YQYFLFFVNS

-112 NTSSNKY
+112 NTSSSKY

-128 DGKQVNIQVVDN
+128 DGKLINIQVVDN
-140 YPTLP
+140 YPVLP

-194 STKKKGKKNKVQ
+194 STKKKGKKSTQQ

-218 IMSQNSKNKLL
+218 IMKQNKKNKLL

-269 LYTSEENKSK
+269 LHASEENEHK

-292 VANSHHIDLKPVIMF
+292 VADKNHITLKPVIMF
-307 QSTTITKSQEIN
+307 QSTSIKGSQEIH
-319 QMMLDLIENLSY
+319 QMMLDRLERLTYEQLETII
-331 DELLNTVNNGYHLY
+331 DNGFKFYS
-345 KGQNSIWSK
+345 GQNSIWSK
-354 VFAFYKKIDLSK
+354 VFSFYKQTNLLK
-366 VINDLKWDFNEQ
+366 VLDDLKWDFNEQ
-378 TTLNVNDDK
+378 TTLNVNNDK

-400 DTDNPIRAIFAVYK
+400 DLDNPIRAIFAVYK

-422 NLFDIVKL
+422 NLFDIVKV

-454 YPFVYKNEKSYQRRF
+454 YPFIYEEEKSYKRRF
-469 DTELTDLKAIETL
+469 DNEFSDLKSIESL
-482 HYHTINDSTYI
+482 HYHTINDSSYV

-503 KVQTNADNSEIHEG
+503 KVQTNADISEIHEG
-517 KLKSSFR
+517 KVK
-524 RSDFFKN
+524 DKFKKTDLFKF
-531 GKVYINKTIPT
+531 GKIYVNKTVPT

-547 QNLEDYNASREYQ
+547 KKLENYSASREYQ
-560 KSLFQISESNLMK
+560 KELFKVRESNLTQG
-573 DIKNID
+573 IKAIAED
-579 DKRKEVKLN
+579 RKEIRLN

-599 SNPFFRFSN
+599 SNPFFRYSN
-608 LKTYVPSITSMQT
+608 LKEFVPSITSMQT
-621 FIESRDFLGD
+621 FIESKNFLGD
-631 LEISATIPTE
+631 LDISVTIPKE
-641 IDENAITP
+641 MDINDITP
-649 KLKLSILNDYL
+649 KRKLSVLNDYL
-660 SMLESKIKN
+660 SKLETKIKN
-669 NYMKDKGTTV
+669 NYLKVKGTTI
-679 FEGYK
+679 FEGFK
-684 LSEFVDDYIVEVSNI
+684 LSELIDDYVVEVNNV
-699 NRDVTDVYDQK
+699 NRNVTDLEDQK
-710 RPKNMSQ
+710 RPKNMGQ
-717 HNWYVYDKAIV
+717 HDWYIYDKAIV
-728 NGLESDLIDLINSM
+728 NGLESDLIDLIKNM
-742 MESLEQKYKEIY
+742 MEDLQNKYEEVY

-783 NERTYQVFI
+783 NEYTYQVFV

-805 KEEFMLSLNERD
+805 KEQFMLSLNKRD
-817 DIEIL
+817 DIEVL
-822 AENEDVRLVGLCF
+822 AEDENVRLVGLCF
-835 YSEDRKKRNEFKKQ
+835 YSDDSTKRKEFKEYFNKEL
-849 FDDKIWG
+849 G

>member
-1 MEVSKMA
+1 MS
-8 EMLHDRIK
+8 EMLHDRIE

-25 IPNYIMDNLNHHLRP
+25 IPNYIIDNLNHHLRP
-40 YQEEAVQRFMYLEGK
+40 YQEEAVQRLMYLEEQDEG
-55 DDSNLYNKL
+55 NLYNKL

-77 LAASILYLFKEKG
+77 LAASVLYLFKEKG

-112 NTSSNKY
+112 NTSSSKY

-128 DGKQVNIQVVDN
+128 DGKLINIQVVDN
-140 YPTLP
+140 YPVLP

-194 STKKKGKKNKVQ
+194 STKKKGKKTTQQ

-218 IMSQNSKNKLL
+218 IMKQNKKNKLL

-269 LYTSEENKSK
+269 LHASEENEHK
-279 ILHALLMSEYKKY
+279 ILHALLMSEYKNYIADK
-292 VANSHHIDLKPVIMF
+292 NHITLKPVIMF
-307 QSTTITKSQEIN
+307 QSTSIKGSQEIH
-319 QMMLDLIENLSY
+319 QMMLDRLEQLTYEQLETII
-331 DELLNTVNNGYHLY
+331 DNGFKFYS
-345 KGQNSIWSK
+345 GQNSIWSK
-354 VFAFYKKIDLSK
+354 VFSFYKQANIVK
-366 VINDLKWDFNEQ
+366 VLDDLKWDFNEQ
-378 TTLNVNDDK
+378 TTLNVNNDK

-400 DTDNPIRAIFAVYK
+400 DPDNPIRAIFAVYK

-422 NLFDIVKL
+422 NLFDIVKI

-454 YPFVYKNEKSYQRRF
+454 YPFIYEEEKSYKRRF
-469 DTELTDLKAIETL
+469 DNEFSDLKSIETL
-482 HYHTINDSTYI
+482 HYHTINDSSYI

-503 KVQTNADNSEIHEG
+503 KVQTNADISEIHEG
-517 KLKSSFR
+517 KVKNK
-524 RSDFFKN
+524 FKKTDLFKF
-531 GKVYINKTIPT
+531 GKIYVNKTVPT

-547 QNLEDYNASREYQ
+547 KKLENYNASREYQ
-560 KSLFQISESNLMK
+560 KELFKVSESNLTQG
-573 DIKNID
+573 IKAIAED
-579 DKRKEVKLN
+579 RKEIRLN

-599 SNPFFRFSN
+599 SNPFFRYSN
-608 LKTYVPSITSMQT
+608 LKEYVPSITSMQT
-621 FIESRDFLGD
+621 FIKSKDFLGD
-631 LEISATIPTE
+631 LDISVTIPKE
-641 IDENAITP
+641 MDISDITS
-649 KLKLSILNDYL
+649 KLKLSVLNDYL
-660 SMLESKIKN
+660 SNLETKIKN
-669 NYMKDKGTTV
+669 NYLKVKGTTI
-679 FEGYK
+679 FEGMK
-684 LSEFVDDYIVEVSNI
+684 LSELIDDYVVEVNNV
-699 NRDVTDVYDQK
+699 NRDVTDLDDQK
-710 RPKNMSQ
+710 RPKNMGQ
-717 HNWYVYDKAIV
+717 HDWYIYDKAIV
-728 NGLESDLIDLINSM
+728 NGLESDLIDLINNM
-742 MESLEQKYKEIY
+742 MEDLQNKYEEVY

-766 INGVRGFMPDF
+766 IDGVRGFMPDF

-783 NERTYQVFI
+783 NEYTYQVFV

-805 KEEFMLSLNERD
+805 KEQFMLSLNKRH
-817 DIEIL
+817 DIEVL
-822 AENEDVRLVGLCF
+822 AENNDVRLVGLCF
-835 YSEDRKKRNEFKKQ
+835 YSDDLTKRKEFKDQ
-849 FDDKIWG
+849 FNNQLLN

>member
-1 MEVSKMA
+1 MN
-8 EMLHDRIK
+8 EMLHDRIE
-16 NQLFLQYPD
+16 NQLFKQYPD
-25 IPNYIMDNLNHHLRP
+25 IPNYIIDNLNHRLRP
-40 YQEEAVQRFMYLEGK
+40 YQEEAVQRLMFLEENGK
-55 DDSNLYNKL
+55 SNLYNKEL

-77 LAASILYLFKEKG
+77 LAASILYFFKEKG

-112 NTSSNKY
+112 NTSSSKY

-128 DGKQVNIQVVDN
+128 DGKLINIQVVDN
-140 YPTLP
+140 YPILP

-173 YEDLAQFPI
+173 YEDLAHYPI

-194 STKKKGKKNKVQ
+194 STKKKGKKTTQQ

-218 IMSQNSKNKLL
+218 LMKQNKMNKLL

-236 LEDDIFEKYKDRIL
+236 LEDDIYEKYKHRIL

-269 LYTSEENKSK
+269 LYASEDNEDK

-292 VANSHHIDLKPVIMF
+292 IADKNQITLKPVIMF
-307 QSTTITKSQEIN
+307 QSTSIKGSQEIH
-319 QMMLDLIENLSY
+319 QLMLDRLEQLTYEQLETII
-331 DELLNTVNNGYHLY
+331 DNGFKFYS
-345 KGQNSIWSK
+345 GQNSIWSK
-354 VFAFYKKIDLSK
+354 VFSFYKKTNLLK
-366 VINDLKWDFNEQ
+366 VLDDLKWDFNEQ
-378 TTLNVNDDK
+378 TTLNVNNEK

-400 DTDNPIRAIFAVYK
+400 DLDNPIRAIFAVYK

-422 NLFDIVKL
+422 NLFDIVKV

-454 YPFVYKNEKSYQRRF
+454 YPFIYEEEKSYKRRF
-469 DTELTDLKAIETL
+469 DEEFSDLKAIETL
-482 HYHTINDSTYI
+482 HYHTINDSSYI

-503 KVQTNADNSEIHEG
+503 KVQTNADISEVHEG
-517 KLKSSFR
+517 RVKNK
-524 RSDFFKN
+524 FKKTDLFKF
-531 GKVYINKTIPT
+531 GKIYVNKTIPT

-547 QNLEDYNASREYQ
+547 KNLENYNASREYRRD
-560 KSLFQISESNLMK
+560 LFKVSESNLTQG
-573 DIKNID
+573 IKAIAED
-579 DKRKEVKLN
+579 RKEVRLKLN
-588 INKPLLQKALR
+588 KPILQKALR
-599 SNPFFRFSN
+599 SNPFFRYSN
-608 LKTYVPSITSMQT
+608 LKKYVPSITSMQT
-621 FIESRDFLGD
+621 FIESKSFLGD
-631 LEISATIPTE
+631 IDISVTIPQSMDVNEIS
-641 IDENAITP
+641 P
-649 KLKLSILNDYL
+649 KIKLSILNDYL
-660 SMLESKIKN
+660 SKLETKIKN
-669 NYMKDKGTTV
+669 NYLKVKGTTI
-679 FEGYK
+679 FEGIK
-684 LSEFVDDYIVEVSNI
+684 MSELIDDYVVEVNNV
-699 NRDVTDVYDQK
+699 NRDVSDLENQK
-710 RPKNMSQ
+710 RPKNMAQ
-717 HNWYVYDKAIV
+717 HDWYIYDKAIV
-728 NGLESDLIDLINSM
+728 NGLESDLIDLINNM
-742 MESLEQKYKEIY
+742 MEGLHNKYEEVY

-783 NERTYQVFI
+783 SEYTYQVFV

-805 KEEFMLSLNERD
+805 KERFMLSLSERD
-817 DIEIL
+817 DIEVL
-822 AENEDVRLVGLCF
+822 AENNDVRLVGLCF
-835 YSEDRKKRNEFKKQ
+835 YSDDSTKRKEFKEQ
-849 FDDKIWG
+849 FNNRLLN